1 MKRRLFVS
9 LLLVLGVL
17 RGGIAP
23 VGAQPDTRPLKDQ
36 IASAREEVEAASAE
50 EARLLEQIQA
60 SGARKKELDAKV
72 VALDGQVAVA
82 QREAS
87 EAEARLAGLED
98 QQQQAEARLAETTAA
113 LAAAKAELARRAVA
127 SYTGGSEAA
136 HYVEVALRSRDM
148 SELVAKRAYLK
159 VVAGNQAEAVAANER
174 LRNAVDDLR
183 RKLDVARAKAQ
194 GQRDVVAAQRAGLQ
208 SQRDAQSQAA
218 GQVAAE
224 ISQGTK
230 LKDEALARK
239 DEFETKADSLQAE
252 SDAIAAR
259 LRSRAAMQVTA
270 PTPGVAG
277 PAAGSGGSPP
287 SASRGPAAGPGGG
300 GAALAPRAGRG
311 LANPVPGA
319 PITSGFGNRI
329 HPIYGTSRLHA
340 GIDFGAGT
348 GTSIRAAGDGVV
360 VSAGSMSG
368 YGNATIVDHGGGIA
382 TLYAHQSS
390 IGVSAGQRVSQ
401 GQVIGRVGCTGACT
415 GPHLHFEVRVNGNP
429 VDPMGYI

>member
-1 MKRRLFVS
+1 MKRRL
-9 LLLVLGVL
+9 LLAIVLILGVL
-17 RGGIAP
+17 HGTVAP
-23 VGAQPDTRPLKDQ
+23 AGAQPDTRPLDEQ

-72 VALDGQVAVA
+72 AVLDGQVATA
-82 QREAS
+82 EREAS
-87 EAEARLAGLED
+87 AAEARLAGLVD

-113 LAAAKAELARRAVA
+113 LAAAKAELARHAIA

-136 HYVEVALRSRDM
+136 QYVEVALRSRDM

-159 VVAGNQAEAVAANER
+159 VVAGSQAEAVATNER

-183 RKLDVARAKAQ
+183 RKLDVARGKAQ
-194 GQRDVVAAQRAGLQ
+194 AQRDVVAAQRAGLQ
-208 SQRDAQSQAA
+208 SQRDAQSKAA
-218 GQVAAE
+218 GEVAAE
-224 ISQGTK
+224 ISQETK
-230 LKDEALARK
+230 LKNEALSRK
-239 DEFETKADSLQAE
+239 DEFEAKADSLQAE

-259 LRSRAAMQVTA
+259 LRSRAAVQVTA
-270 PTPGVAG
+270 PTAPS
-277 PAAGSGGSPP
+277 AGSTG
-287 SASRGPAAGPGGG
+287 AG
-300 GAALAPRAGRG
+300 AGRG
-311 LANPVPGA
+311 SAPALGGAPAVAPRPGRGLVNPVPGS
-319 PITSGFGNRI
+319 PITSGFGYRI

-340 GIDFGAGT
+340 GVDFGAPT

-368 YGNATIVDHGGGIA
+368 YGNATVIDHGGGLA
-382 TLYAHQSS
+382 TLYGHQSS
-390 IGVSAGQRVSQ
+390 MGVSAGQRVSQ